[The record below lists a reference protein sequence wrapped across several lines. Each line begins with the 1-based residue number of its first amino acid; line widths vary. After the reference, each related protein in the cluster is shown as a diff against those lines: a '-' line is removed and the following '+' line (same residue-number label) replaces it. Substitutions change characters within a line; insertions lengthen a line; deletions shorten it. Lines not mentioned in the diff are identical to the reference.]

1 MILTK
6 KQKSLLQNLMQSEQG
21 LRIKELEQQLGTS
34 RRTLYRLFSQL
45 RPLLADQAIS
55 LVNVQGFVQLA
66 GTSQALTKLAVE
78 LKETQAQR
86 ELSVTERENA
96 LASLLLWHDEPQTI
110 WTLSHTL
117 AVSEA
122 TVKSDLKAVTDSF
135 ANYQLQL
142 IRQPGV
148 GIYVETSESL
158 RRRLLSRILLV
169 ESNDYLFFNYLK
181 SQTVQTNHFFLRLLD
196 KETLVLVKNSLQAA
210 MGDQMVV
217 ETDHQLMALIF
228 LFSISLIRMQ
238 QGHPLP
244 AATDDAAMSYQAMVY
259 RFFAYIGKV
268 QAVTPP
274 RAEILF
280 LARQLQLRD
289 RPAAPAYDDNQTL
302 AASVR
307 INQFVQMVSTQFKWD
322 FERNPTFLARLKKH
336 ILSLLQDRVARLPN
350 VKIDTLTWLIDRFPD
365 LYQVIR
371 HAWQTVFP
379 DEAIND
385 SEMQLLLLYFANE
398 YRNASKQHQFSALVI
413 CDNGI
418 GTAAILASRLRAE
431 FPVIKQLK
439 LAKASQLGQLPLQQY
454 DLILSTLKLPGF
466 PREYK
471 LVSPLLLE
479 DEFEGIKQYL
489 AAYVQKYPAK
499 AKTAP
504 ALGRQIKHPTRQ
516 LANLAMTSLLYS
528 ELVETVAM
536 VKLDNQGWSLS
547 ELLRAVS
554 VRVGSEFVRNP
565 DHLAAKLLARL
576 RLAPLGIPHSETAL
590 IHTSSHAVRRCYF
603 GLYDL
608 AQPLKMRAMD
618 QLDIRVTR
626 LLVMLAPANL
636 SDTERA
642 AMGMLSSMIVMDDA
656 NLKCFTHGSP
666 QAVKDLIS
674 QQFLAL
680 TYQQLQR

>member
-45 RPLLADQAIS
+45 RPLLADQALS

-66 GTSQALTKLAVE
+66 GTSQALTKLASE
-78 LKETQAQR
+78 LKETRAQR

-117 AVSEA
+117 AVSQA

-135 ANYQLQL
+135 TNYQLQL

-181 SQTVQTNHFFLRLLD
+181 SPTVQTNNFFLRLLD
-196 KETLVLVKNSLQAA
+196 KETLVLVKSSLQAA
-210 MGDQMVV
+210 MTDQMVV
-217 ETDHQLMALIF
+217 ETDHQFMALIF

-238 QGHPLP
+238 QGHPLV
-244 AATDDAAMSYQAMVY
+244 ATANAAMSYQAMVY
-259 RFFAYIGKV
+259 RFFACVSKV

-274 RAEILF
+274 RAEVLF

-307 INQFVQMVSTQFKWD
+307 INQFVQTVSTQFKWD

-336 ILSLLQDRVARLPN
+336 ILGLLQDHVARLPN
-350 VKIDTLTWLIDRFPD
+350 VKIDTLTWLIDRFPA

-371 HAWQTVFP
+371 RAWQTVFP
-379 DEAIND
+379 DEGIND

-398 YRNASKQHQFSALVI
+398 YRNASEQHQFSALVI

-439 LAKASQLGQLPLQQY
+439 LAKASQLSQLPLQQY

-499 AKTAP
+499 AKAVP
-504 ALGRQIKHPTRQ
+504 ALGRQIKHPARQ
-516 LANLAMTSLLYS
+516 LANVAMTSLLYS
-528 ELVETVAM
+528 ELVETVAV
-536 VKLDNQGWSLS
+536 VKLDNQGWSLP

-565 DHLAAKLLARL
+565 DHLADKLLARL